1 MMDDLRG
8 RGATALPP
16 RAATSAAPPVTLHRL
31 VLVFHGGDCGLAFAT
46 LAFATLAFVSL
57 PLFPLCDRENFVRL
71 YKISHK

>member
-16 RAATSAAPPVTLHRL
+16 WAATSAAPPVTLHRL

-46 LAFATLAFVSL
+46 LAFVSL